1 MSHLYTVHE
10 QSRSILFSSDGSKVF
25 PTSSLT
31 HCTAIPANANVK
43 KGRKKKEQN
52 KYHMHQHTA
61 YQNNFQLGDNVLY
74 QWNSH
79 RLLSVLLRTTGAA
92 LLQPWPCSVGLTA
105 RGSWGDVAGLLHT
118 CTHTHTHTRTRVNSL
133 ARRIF
138 CCLQVRQDRSLFLAE
153 GLGDTAGAFRSL
165 TVLCCFWRW
174 ELPFSSTNKIKF
186 LSSGCYTLV

>member
-105 RGSWGDVAGLLHT
+105 RGSWGDVARLLHT
-118 CTHTHTHTRTRVNSL
+118 CTHTHAHVWTHLHAASSVVCRSVRTGAYSWLKVLVILQALSVAWPCYAVFDGGNCPS
-133 ARRIF
+133 APRI
-138 CCLQVRQDRSLFLAE
+138 
-153 GLGDTAGAFRSL
+153 
-165 TVLCCFWRW
+165 
-174 ELPFSSTNKIKF
+174 K
-186 LSSGCYTLV
+186 